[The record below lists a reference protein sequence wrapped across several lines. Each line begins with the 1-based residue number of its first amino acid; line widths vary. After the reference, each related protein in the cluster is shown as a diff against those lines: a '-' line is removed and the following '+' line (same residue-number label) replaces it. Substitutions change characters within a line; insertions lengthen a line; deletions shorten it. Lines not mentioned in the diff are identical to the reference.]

1 MIWHFSYHMPYQPE
15 TTILARA
22 LIWVEGWYGMWYEKC
37 HIIICGYYLL
47 FLLFV
52 LFYVS
57 LINILLHHFQHTDSG
72 NENID
77 WLNQIKWTTMQIYNI
92 KGALLILVACEIC
105 TELLSRVM
113 QCVSWF
119 VFDFPVNHSY
129 RLVL

>member
-1 MIWHFSYHMPYQPE
+1 MTFFISHAISTRNANISPRANMGRELIWHVIWQMSYNN
-15 TTILARA
+15 L
-22 LIWVEGWYGMWYEKC
+22 W
-37 HIIICGYYLL
+37 LL
-47 FLLFV
+47 FAFFIVFV

-57 LINILLHHFQHTDSG
+57 LINFLLHHFQHTDSG

-77 WLNQIKWTTMQIYNI
+77 WLNQMKWTTMQIYNI

-105 TELLSRVM
+105 TELLSHVM
-113 QCVSWF
+113 QCVAWF